1 MLPHGGNAARRIG
14 QGFVDAQFKLAA
26 RQVQGAGD
34 MGDMG
39 DMGGNRATC
48 RDPFNQHDIL
58 RFGHAPLCAAA

>member
-1 MLPHGGNAARRIG
+1 MLPHCGNAARRIG

-26 RQVQGAGD
+26 RQVQGA
-34 MGDMG
+34 GDMG